1 MLATATAA
9 LSELR
14 QALLNGELQLSS
26 AEVYTFLLMIISG
39 PDRRSQLEDARSQA
53 HLLLSALD
61 YAQNRNAPGINQ
73 LPPEVLG
80 HVFWLLQPFSGD
92 DFLPSFPN
100 QQIYQRTCVILVCKY
115 WNGVA
120 MNNPSLW
127 STIELCRDSSPAAVP
142 VLIRRSRDN
151 PLRIYHRSRSLF
163 LKSDKNIGIL
173 RDMLATQRSRIG
185 HLHLDLHDAR
195 LNYMSIIGDA
205 FAKAVP
211 HLRSVSIDL
220 KDLFS
225 RSPHAFKNVIEQ
237 PSVVEL
243 TVTGSA
249 LDSLR
254 IFPGLVRL
262 AVCRITDAS
271 QAYLFLQSLRQLPRL
286 EELCIFAT
294 CFVTDGYHPPPTVN
308 LPRLRTMQI
317 AEVTTQPLR
326 ACLQPSIDIP
336 TNCAC
341 LVAPWGALGNLD
353 AGVLPGRGAFRPLD
367 AVTTVQI
374 QPAKR
379 GAYIHNGTLA
389 ASIYDTL
396 AVLPDL
402 EARDSITKLII
413 AAPSAPT
420 RGDREWLGFLDR
432 ILRSSVQ
439 EIVAADVAVPGIIA
453 TLDTIFVDTPRAAQ
467 NVRSQL
473 KRLRIYVADA
483 SQKEREEQFIA
494 LQSLAMRCTGA
505 GIHLQEI
512 SVHYADKMMVQTFFD
527 LTGTVIHVEEG
538 QADRWRVEDEDGY
551 IRDVPTIE
559 CRKRAWG
566 TQHR

>member
-1 MLATATAA
+1 MTDMLATATAA

-26 AEVYTFLLMIISG
+26 AE
-39 PDRRSQLEDARSQA
+39 LEDARSQA

-92 DFLPSFPN
+92 DFLPSFPD
-100 QQIYQRTCVILVCKY
+100 QQTYQWTCVILVCKY
-115 WNGVA
+115 WKGVA
-120 MNNPSLW
+120 MNDPSLW
-127 STIELCRDSSPAAVP
+127 STIELCRDSLPAAAP

-262 AVCRITDAS
+262 A
-271 QAYLFLQSLRQLPRL
+271 LPRL

-294 CFVTDGYHPPPTVN
+294 CFVTDGHHPPPTVH
-308 LPRLRTMQI
+308 LPRLRIIQI

-326 ACLQPSIDIP
+326 ACLLPSIDIP
-336 TNCAC
+336 ASCAC

-374 QPAKR
+374 QHAKR
-379 GAYIHNGTLA
+379 GAYIHNGTLV
-389 ASIYDTL
+389 ASIHDTL

-402 EARDSITKLII
+402 EARDSIAKLIVT
-413 AAPSAPT
+413 ASSAPT
-420 RGDREWLGFLDR
+420 SGDREWVGFLDR

-439 EIVAADVAVPGIIA
+439 EVVAADVAVPGIIA
-453 TLDTIFVDTPRAAQ
+453 TLDTIFSDAPRAAQ
-467 NVRSQL
+467 NVRPQL
-473 KRLRIYVADA
+473 KRLRIYVADT
-483 SQKEREEQFIA
+483 SEKEREEQFIA
-494 LQSLAMRCTGA
+494 LQSLAMRCAGA
-505 GIHLQEI
+505 GIRLQEI
-512 SVHYADKMMVQTFFD
+512 FIHYADRMMVQIFFD

-538 QADRWRVEDEDGY
+538 QGDRWRVEDEDGY

-559 CRKRAWG
+559 RRKRAWG

>member
-1 MLATATAA
+1 MADMLATTTAG

-14 QALLNGELQLSS
+14 RALLNGGLQLSF
-26 AEVYTFLLMIISG
+26 AE
-39 PDRRSQLEDARSQA
+39 LEDARSQA

-61 YAQNRNAPGINQ
+61 YSQNRNAPGINQ

-92 DFLPSFPN
+92 DFLPSFPD
-100 QQIYQRTCVILVCKY
+100 QQIYQWTCVILVCKY

-120 MNNPSLW
+120 MSDPSLW
-127 STIELCRDSSPAAVP
+127 STIDLCRDSSPVAVP
-142 VLIRRSRDN
+142 VLTRRSRDN
-151 PLRIYHRSRSLF
+151 PLRIFHRSRSLF
-163 LKSDKNIGIL
+163 LKSDKNIGVL
-173 RDMLATQRSRIG
+173 RDMLATQRSRIE

-195 LNYMSIIGDA
+195 SNYMSIIGAA
-205 FAKAVP
+205 FARAVP

-271 QAYLFLQSLRQLPRL
+271 QACLFLQCLRQLARL

-326 ACLQPSIDIP
+326 ACLLPSIDIP
-336 TNCAC
+336 ASCAC
-341 LVAPWGALGNLD
+341 LVAPWGPLGNLD

-379 GAYIHNGTLA
+379 GAYIHKGTLVT
-389 ASIYDTL
+389 SIHDTL

-402 EARDSITKLII
+402 EARDSIAKLII
-413 AAPSAPT
+413 TASSAPT
-420 RGDREWLGFLDR
+420 GGDREWVGFLNR

-439 EIVAADVAVPGIIA
+439 EVVAADLAVPGIIA
-453 TLDTIFVDTPRAAQ
+453 TLDTIFIEAPRVAQ
-467 NVRSQL
+467 NVRPQL
-473 KRLRIYVADA
+473 ERLRIYAADA
-483 SQKEREEQFIA
+483 SEKEREEELIA
-494 LQSLAMRCTGA
+494 LQSLAMRCAGA
-505 GIHLQEI
+505 GIRLQEI
-512 SVHYADKMMVQTFFD
+512 FIHYADKMMVQTFFD

-538 QADRWRVEDEDGY
+538 QADKWGVEDEEGH

-559 CRKRAWG
+559 RWKRAWG